1 MRIPRLKPILF
12 ALFAMLAS
20 VNALAYDFF
29 QDGLCFKMTAC
40 ESGSGVEVTHSI
52 RFDGTSYIN
61 PVVNDRLEIPTEVFG
76 EYGGK
81 YRVVAIGESA
91 LSFTSHNWLS
101 FSSVTIPNS
110 VIRINDNAFFGRD
123 DLKSISV
130 PNSVTSI
137 GKDAF
142 SCTGLKSITLP
153 NSVTS
158 IGNSAFSVCKYL
170 AAVSLPNSLSEIPAG
185 AFASCSRLESVNI
198 PNSVTYIGSNAFRD
212 CTSLTSVTIPDA
224 VTYIGERTFGGCT
237 SLTSVTIPNS
247 VTQINEQTFRDCT
260 SLTSVT
266 IPNSVNRLWKESF
279 YGCVGLTDIYCYATI
294 PPKME
299 YNSFSCK
306 TYDNCTLHVPLGC
319 WRAYVKSGTWGQ
331 FRKTEEMDFSGINE
345 METDDDQFQI
355 TVQNGT
361 LVINDSIGNAIVN
374 VSDMQGRVVYNGY
387 EREISG
393 LARGLYIVRIGNLT
407 TKIVI

>member
-198 PNSVTYIGSNAFRD
+198 PNSVTYIGSNAF
-212 CTSLTSVTIPDA
+212 
-224 VTYIGERTFGGCT
+224 G
-237 SLTSVTIPNS
+237 
-247 VTQINEQTFRDCT
+247 DCT